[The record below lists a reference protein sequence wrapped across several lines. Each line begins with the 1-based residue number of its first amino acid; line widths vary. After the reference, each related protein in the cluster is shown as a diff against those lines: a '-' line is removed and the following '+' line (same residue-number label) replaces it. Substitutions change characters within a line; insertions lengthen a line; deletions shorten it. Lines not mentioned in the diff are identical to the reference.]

1 MLLNVATS
9 TVVIG
14 SGCCNKYGNDEAI
27 VLNVAT
33 STVEM
38 VQAVVISMVTMKQ
51 RFIFCRQKT
60 FSNFLRIYL
69 SKKTF
74 CNSTRTTK
82 CY

>member
-1 MLLNVATS
+1 MFITMLLNVATS

-51 RFIFCRQKT
+51 
-60 FSNFLRIYL
+60 
-69 SKKTF
+69 
-74 CNSTRTTK
+74 
-82 CY
+82 